1 MLSMRL
7 GDKRK
12 KRRKDKVFFAG
23 ELVGI
28 NAKNFSELNNNLIN

>member
-28 NAKNFSELNNNLIN
+28 KAEGEFFRIEQ